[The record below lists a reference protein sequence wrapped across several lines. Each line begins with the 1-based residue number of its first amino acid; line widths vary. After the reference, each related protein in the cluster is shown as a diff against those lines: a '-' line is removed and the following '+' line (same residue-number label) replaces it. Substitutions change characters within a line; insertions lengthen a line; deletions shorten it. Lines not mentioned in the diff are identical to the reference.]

1 MKQAETKLLAEVKR
15 IEQAAS
21 DTLQS
26 ASISDE
32 LMNGEDLAE
41 VAAWVTQLGQIVRSL
56 YSERSEQYATFTRAI
71 ETLNFYKLHSNWN
84 SHIAILLGLAKVVV
98 HDLEQGLLQ
107 DVRFLIQA
115 EVFSDFLEMGEYLL
129 CEGYKDAAAVI
140 LGAVLEDTLRKLAI
154 KHSIPLTST
163 SGKSLTIDPI
173 NTELAKVQAY
183 SKLIQKQIT
192 TWAHLRNNAAHGQYS
207 EYKKEQ
213 VEMMLIFV
221 QSFCSDY
228 LK

>member
-1 MKQAETKLLAEVKR
+1 
-15 IEQAAS
+15 
-21 DTLQS
+21 
-26 ASISDE
+26 
-32 LMNGEDLAE
+32 
-41 VAAWVTQLGQIVRSL
+41 
-56 YSERSEQYATFTRAI
+56 
-71 ETLNFYKLHSNWN
+71 
-84 SHIAILLGLAKVVV
+84 
-98 HDLEQGLLQ
+98 
-107 DVRFLIQA
+107 
-115 EVFSDFLEMGEYLL
+115 MGEYLL
-129 CEGYKDAAAVI
+129 REGYKDAAAVI

-173 NTELAKVQAY
+173 NTELARVQAY

>member
-1 MKQAETKLLAEVKR
+1 MNQPETKILTEIKR

-26 ASISDE
+26 VSISDGS
-32 LMNGEDLAE
+32 MNGEDLSE
-41 VAAWVTQLGQIVRSL
+41 VAAWVTQLGQLVRSL
-56 YSERSEQYATFTRAI
+56 YGERSEQYATFTRAI
-71 ETLNFYKLHSNWN
+71 ETQNFYSLHSNWN
-84 SHIAILLGLAKVVV
+84 SHIAVLLGLAKVVT

-107 DVRFLIQA
+107 DVRSLIQA

-129 CEGYKDAAAVI
+129 SEGYKDAAAVI

-154 KHSIPLTST
+154 KHSISLTT
-163 SGKSLTIDPI
+163 QSGKSLTIDPI
-173 NTELAKVQAY
+173 NAALAGVQAY

-192 TWAHLRNNAAHGQYS
+192 TWAHLRNKAAHGQYS
-207 EYKKEQ
+207 EYNKEQ